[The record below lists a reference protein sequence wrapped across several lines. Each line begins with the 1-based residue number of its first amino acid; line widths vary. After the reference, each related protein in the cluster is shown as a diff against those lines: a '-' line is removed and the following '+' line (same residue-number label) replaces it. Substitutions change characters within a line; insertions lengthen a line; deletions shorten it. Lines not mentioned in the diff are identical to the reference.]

1 VLLFAGSIRSE
12 KLSSEGQRRR
22 TLRFSL
28 QTAVS
33 FWWKNGNGDLQTG
46 EGHSRDLSEH
56 GAFVI
61 SPSCPPIGANVVL
74 KIALKRAPN
83 EIKALRVE
91 LEGQVR
97 RVEGS
102 PSETGDAGFAIEY

>member
-1 VLLFAGSIRSE
+1 
-12 KLSSEGQRRR
+12 
-22 TLRFSL
+22 
-28 QTAVS
+28 
-33 FWWKNGNGDLQTG
+33 
-46 EGHSRDLSEH
+46 
-56 GAFVI
+56 
-61 SPSCPPIGANVVL
+61 VVL